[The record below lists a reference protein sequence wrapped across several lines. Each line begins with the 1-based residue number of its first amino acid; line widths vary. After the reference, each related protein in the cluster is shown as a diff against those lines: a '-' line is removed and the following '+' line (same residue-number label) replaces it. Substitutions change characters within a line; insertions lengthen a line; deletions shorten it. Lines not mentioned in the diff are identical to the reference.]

1 MARIKKKDPVF
12 LTWLPLSH
20 SYEHTVQFVQISLG
34 AKVYYSPVI
43 EKLLEN
49 IKIAKPHVLTA
60 VPRFYNNLY
69 NKMLSTAKKASNIK
83 RKLFFKTIELGKKEF
98 SGLKL
103 TIKEKLINSILNNLV
118 RKKII
123 NT

>member
-1 MARIKKKDPVF
+1 MSHGGILANCEDSTNLVEKLKIRSPRF

-49 IKIAKPHVLTA
+49 IKIAKPQVLTA
-60 VPRFYNNLY
+60 VPRFYNHLFNQMLNTA
-69 NKMLSTAKKASNIK
+69 NKATSFKKNFFS
-83 RKLFFKTIELGKKEF
+83 KL
-98 SGLKL
+98 
-103 TIKEKLINSILNNLV
+103 
-118 RKKII
+118 
-123 NT
+123 